1 MSNFMQGF
9 YKPQNPKKYEGNI
22 KNIVYRS
29 SWELTMFRKVDI
41 DPDVIAW
48 SSESVIIPY
57 TDKATGRL
65 HRYFVDLKVVK
76 KQPDNTVKTFLIE
89 IKPFSQ
95 TQEPKRGKKKEK
107 TFLKEVMTYG
117 KNTGK
122 WEAAQRYCAKKG
134 WTFVILTERDM
145 KGSFL

>member
-1 MSNFMQGF
+1 MQGF
-9 YKPQNPKKYEGNI
+9 YKPQNPKKYEGNL

-29 SWELTMFRKVDI
+29 SWELTMFRKIDI
-41 DPDVIAW
+41 DPNVISW
-48 SSESVIIPY
+48 SSESVVIPY

-76 KQPDNTVKTFLIE
+76 KLPDNTVKTFLIE
-89 IKPFSQ
+89 VKPFSQ
-95 TQEPKRGKKKEK
+95 TQEPKRGNKKEK

-117 KNTGK
+117 KNIGK
-122 WEAAQRYCAKKG
+122 WEAARRYCEIKG
-134 WTFVILTERDM
+134 WQFVILTERDM